1 MIRGHNSEIAYLA
14 AALAAFAAGCG
25 YHLSGKGDLMPAT
38 AKTIAVVFRNAT
50 THYDLARMLPADVTR
65 EFLTR
70 TRYKVV
76 EDSTQ
81 ADVILQGMVAN
92 VIPGPTTSDP
102 TTGRA
107 TGALVM
113 VWLNLTLTER
123 ATGKQLW
130 VRNGWDF
137 RERFE
142 VSTDPQVYFDESGPA
157 MQRLSQD
164 VARAVVST
172 ILEHF

>member
-1 MIRGHNSEIAYLA
+1 MKSGAPLA
-14 AALAAFAAGCG
+14 GAALAALALSAGCG
-25 YHLSGKGDLMPAT
+25 YHLSGHGDLMPAS
-38 AKTIAVVFRNAT
+38 AKTIAVVFRNGT
-50 THYDLARMLPADVTR
+50 THYELARMLPAEVTR

-76 EDSTQ
+76 EDRTQ
-81 ADVILQGMVAN
+81 ADVILQGSVVN
-92 VIPGPTTSDP
+92 IFPSPTTSDP

-107 TGALVM
+107 TGALM
-113 VWLNLTLTER
+113 VVLLNLTLTER
-123 ATGKQLW
+123 ASGKQLW
-130 VRNGWDF
+130 ARNGWDF
-137 RERFE
+137 RERYE